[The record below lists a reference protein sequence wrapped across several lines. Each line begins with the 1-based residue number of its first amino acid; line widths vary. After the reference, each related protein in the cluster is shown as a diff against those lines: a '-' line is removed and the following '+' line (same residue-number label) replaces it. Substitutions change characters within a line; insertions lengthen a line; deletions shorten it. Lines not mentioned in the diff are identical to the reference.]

1 MRTVRG
7 RKVLTLAQ
15 QHLFLRASPIL
26 SGGEGKLTATELI
39 WKFDACPDP
48 LSRTYRLRLR
58 YTLYTTPHVAV
69 VSHNLRAL
77 SEGRTPPHL
86 YHDPDRL
93 CLYMPGG
100 GEWDQ
105 TQRLDQTI
113 VPWSFLWLAYFEHWL
128 ATDEWGGGG
137 EHPDPNAP
145 CTGNRAERRRAA
157 ADRSRSFGLSPT
169 Q

>member
-1 MRTVRG
+1 MRTAQE

-15 QHLFLRASPIL
+15 QHLFLRANPLLI
-26 SGGEGKLTATELI
+26 GAEGRLAATELV
-39 WKFDACPDP
+39 WDFDACPDP
-48 LSRTYRLRLR
+48 LSRTYRLRLH
-58 YTLYTTPHVAV
+58 YALDTTPAVTV
-69 VSHNLRAL
+69 VSHDLRAL
-77 SEGRTPPHL
+77 RGGRTPPHL

-93 CLYMPGG
+93 CLYLPGTS
-100 GEWDQ
+100 EWDQ

-128 ATDEWGGGG
+128 ATDEWDGGG

-145 CTGNRAERRRAA
+145 CIGNRRERRMFAA
-157 ADRSRSFGLSPT
+157 IR